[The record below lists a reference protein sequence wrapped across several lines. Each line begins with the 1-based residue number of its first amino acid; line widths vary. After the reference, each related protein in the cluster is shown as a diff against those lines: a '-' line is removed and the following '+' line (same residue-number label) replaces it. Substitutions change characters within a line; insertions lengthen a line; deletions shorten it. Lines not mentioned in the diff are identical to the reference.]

1 MKRKLIEKNI
11 ENKSTLSE
19 RISDAV
25 TGFVGSWSFITCQT
39 VVFVTWIGYN
49 TIILKDPFDPFPF
62 IFLTLVLSLEAV
74 YTTPLIMMSQNRQ
87 ENRDRIRDD
96 ADFEADI
103 KAEKNIEILR
113 SEIEDLKKK
122 LESYIDSQGKN
133 SK

>member
-11 ENKSTLSE
+11 ERKTTLSE

-25 TGFVGSWSFITCQT
+25 TGFVGSWSFIICQT

-49 TIILKDPFDPFPF
+49 TIVLKDPFDPFPF

-103 KAEKNIEILR
+103 KAEKNVEILR
-113 SEIEDLKKK
+113 SEIEDLKRKIEK
-122 LESYIDSQGKN
+122 YIDSQEKG